1 MLRRG
6 YFFGWVMKIF
16 RKDCNVK
23 IFLLI
28 GMIFYSIILFQVSYL
43 YSYNIDC
50 SKLRVPL
57 KEDTLERILQL
68 LGRNYGEKLLGF
80 QKIFLGDNAIVLLVF
95 HSSKEGSCHIHT
107 DKENIIILDFKKIVS
122 EANKEGISLSFAIR
136 RVFLEELGHAVD
148 DIRIKREGISIKNI
162 IRQGSPLELYINE
175 NGSDDLRND
184 LLEITAGLRMILL
197 ADSDFEV
204 KRLLVKLSRTASD
217 YSDKEHFQS
226 ARFVFKQIMERITSD
241 SDHILYMANVV
252 SGNKALPEASVVR
265 RIAKSLFVE
274 NLQYLE
280 PDGQT
285 LPYINNDGSEIIVP
299 PILLETLSYIYA
311 LFEKQT
317 GGAYAL
323 EGTRNFSAIMRYLQS
338 NHYDRTSN

>member
-1 MLRRG
+1 
-6 YFFGWVMKIF
+6 MKVF
-16 RKDCNVK
+16 RKDYNVK
-23 IFLLI
+23 ILFLM

-57 KEDTLERILQL
+57 KEDTLGRILQL
-68 LGRNYGEKLLGF
+68 LGRNYGKRLLGF
-80 QKIFLGDNAIVLLVF
+80 QKIPFGDNAIVLLVV
-95 HSSKEGSCHIHT
+95 HSSKKGSCHVHT
-107 DKENIIILDFKKIVS
+107 DKENIIILDFEEIVS
-122 EANKEGISLSFAIR
+122 EANKEGISLSFSIR

-148 DIRIKREGISIKNI
+148 DIRIKREEIDIKNI

-175 NGSDDLRND
+175 NSSDDLRND
-184 LLEITAGLRMILL
+184 LLEIIAGLRMILL

-217 YSDKEHFQS
+217 YSDKKHFQS
-226 ARFVFKQIMERITSD
+226 ARFVFKQIMEHITSD
-241 SDHILYMANVV
+241 SDHILYLANVI
-252 SGNKALPEASVVR
+252 SGNKMLPKASVIR
-265 RIAKSLFVE
+265 RIAKNLFVE

-280 PDGQT
+280 PDGQI

-299 PILLETLSYIYA
+299 SILLETLSYIYA

-323 EGTRNFSAIMRYLQS
+323 EEAHNFSAIMNYLQS